1 MIVLPRLAR
10 SLHHPALA
18 GLLGLVLIGIG
29 IFGLFSGHIG
39 RVWSI
44 LLLVIGALNLLRLIV
59 KESEGER
66 PKSIAA

>member
-1 MIVLPRLAR
+1 MIILPRLAR

-29 IFGLFSGHIG
+29 IYGLASGHIG
-39 RVWSI
+39 KVWSI

-59 KESEGER
+59 KEAEGADS
-66 PKSIAA
+66 KSITA